1 MTGPTRAPRSVRT
14 PDRVMWINGE
24 LRRGSDATLTLFDRG
39 ARDGEGLFET
49 LAVHGGVPFLWERH
63 LERMVLA
70 AAELGFPVPPSPAV
84 LREALDRVLEANGL
98 HDAAARITVTRGVP
112 GNRPTRTGAWI
123 EAEPL
128 GARLWSGTRLGAA
141 RAIIS
146 GRPFEPGSLGPY
158 KTTSRLPWHLAREEA
173 RAARVD
179 EALLAAADGE
189 ILEGSVS
196 NVFAVIDGEV
206 RTPPLARGIL
216 PGITRARVLAL
227 CRELEIEAREA
238 RLDAATLRAADEA
251 FVTNSLQG
259 VVPLASLDGRAFP
272 ARATGERL
280 REAYR
285 REAAATTAG

>member
-1 MTGPTRAPRSVRT
+1 MNGHARAPAGARP
-14 PDRVMWINGE
+14 PDRIVWVNGE
-24 LRRGSDATLTLFDRG
+24 LRRGGEAMLTVFDRG

-49 LAVHGGVPFLWERH
+49 FAVHAGVPFLWEQH

-98 HDAAARITVTRGVP
+98 SDAAARITVTRGVP
-112 GNRPTRTGAWI
+112 GGRPVRTGAWL
-123 EAEPL
+123 EVEPL
-128 GARLWSGTRLGAA
+128 LARLWRGTRTGGAS
-141 RAIIS
+141 AIVS
-146 GRPFEPGSLGPY
+146 QRPFEPGSLGAY

-173 RAARVD
+173 RGARAD
-179 EALLAAADGE
+179 EALLVAADGE
-189 ILEGSVS
+189 VLEGSVS
-196 NVFAVIDGEV
+196 NVFAVIGDEV
-206 RTPPLARGIL
+206 RTPPLTRGIL

-227 CRELEIEAREA
+227 CRELGVPAREA
-238 RLDAATLRAADEA
+238 RLDLDALRAADEA

-272 ARATGERL
+272 ARARGEQL

-285 REAAATTAG
+285 SEAAGLAGR

>member
-1 MTGPTRAPRSVRT
+1 MTGHARATRGVRT
-14 PDRVMWINGE
+14 PDRVVWVNGE
-24 LRRGSDATLTLFDRG
+24 LRRGSEATLTLFDRG

-49 LAVHGGVPFLWERH
+49 LVVHAGVPFLWERH

-84 LREALDRVLEANGL
+84 LREALERVLEANGL
-98 HDAAARITVTRGVP
+98 RDAAARITVTRGVP
-112 GNRPTRTGAWI
+112 GNRPTRTGAWV

-128 GARLWSGTRLGAA
+128 AARLWSGTKSGAA
-141 RAIIS
+141 SAIVS

-196 NVFAVIDGEV
+196 NVFAVIRGEV

-227 CRELEIEAREA
+227 CRELGIEAREA
-238 RLDAATLRAADEA
+238 RLDVAALRDADEA
-251 FVTNSLQG
+251 LVTNSLQG
-259 VVPLASLDGRAFP
+259 VVPLASIDRRDLPGRTA
-272 ARATGERL
+272 GERL

-285 REAAATTAG
+285 RETAAAAG